1 MIRSVRRLQP
11 GLLVLLL
18 GLAACAPEAGL
29 QRDPATADVT
39 PQRRGHPPLAV
50 EFQYAFT
57 NVPTADYYPFE
68 GLTGL
73 AWGEDGSLVVCDA
86 GRGRVHILDPR
97 TRTWRGLD
105 NPGVRGFRPLA
116 ARIDGFKVLV
126 LDGTSRAIYRYDIKG
141 TYQDRI
147 VDLTSI
153 DPAYETT
160 PRDFDLDRD
169 GRVVVTDA
177 GEQQVLMLDTFL
189 ALQGRVGHPGPHPE
203 QFDQPSGICY
213 LPDGGFMVADT
224 GNRRLQR
231 FNRLGYGVA
240 VIGGFFDAHNPFV
253 APQGLAADRWGNVY
267 VADVAA
273 GVVQVVD
280 GTDAVV
286 MLVGPDEAL
295 EGSLLAP
302 ISVAVGPDQQ
312 LAVAD
317 RERRAVLVY
326 RLIYE

>member
-1 MIRSVRRLQP
+1 MKALAT
-11 GLLVLLL
+11 LALLL
-18 GLAACAPEAGL
+18 AIAVQGCAPNVASEGQADGQELATARPSRAPLAA
-29 QRDPATADVT
+29 
-39 PQRRGHPPLAV
+39 

-57 NVPTADYYPFE
+57 NVVTAEYFPFD
-68 GLTGL
+68 GL
-73 AWGEDGSLVVCDA
+73 ADVEWGEDGSLVVCDA
-86 GRGRVHILDPR
+86 SRGRVHVMDPR
-97 TRTWRGLD
+97 TRTWAGLD

-116 ARIDGFKVLV
+116 AEVDGFKVLV
-126 LDGTSRAIYRYDIKG
+126 LDGTSRAIYRYDLDG
-141 TYQDRI
+141 AYQDRI
-147 VDLTSI
+147 VDLSTI

-169 GRVVVTDA
+169 GRMVIVDV

-189 ALQGRVGHPGPHPE
+189 AVQGRVGYPGPHRE
-203 QFDQPSGICY
+203 QFDEPAGVCY

-240 VIGGFFDAHNPFV
+240 MIGGTFDPDNPFV
-253 APQGLAADRWGNVY
+253 APQGVAADRWGNVY

-273 GVVQVVD
+273 GVVHVVD
-280 GTDAVV
+280 GRDEV
-286 MLVGPDEAL
+286 MLTIGPDQAL

-302 ISVAVGPDQQ
+302 VSVAVGPDQQ

-317 RERRAVLVY
+317 RERHAVLVY

>member
-1 MIRSVRRLQP
+1 M
-11 GLLVLLL
+11 LVALVVLMV
-18 GLAACAPEAGL
+18 GCAPQEAYRG
-29 QRDPATADVT
+29 DPATEDGGAV
-39 PQRRGHPPLAV
+39 RRGRPPLAV

-57 NVPTADYYPFE
+57 NVATADYFPLE
-68 GLTGL
+68 GLSGV
-73 AWGEDGSLVVCDA
+73 AWGEGGSLVVCDA
-86 GRGRVHILDPR
+86 TRGRVHVMDPR

-116 ARIDGFKVLV
+116 ARVDGFKVLV
-126 LDGTSRAIYRYDIKG
+126 LDGTSRAIYRYDIEG
-141 TYQDRI
+141 AYQDRI
-147 VDLTSI
+147 VDLTTI

-160 PRDFDLDRD
+160 PRDFDLDVD
-169 GRVVVTDA
+169 GRVVITDI
-177 GEQQVLMLDTFL
+177 GEQQVLQLDTFL
-189 ALQGRVGHPGPHPE
+189 ALQGRVGNPGPHPE
-203 QFDQPSGICY
+203 QFDQPTGICY

-231 FNRLGYGVA
+231 FNRLGYGTA
-240 VIGGFFDAHNPFV
+240 VIGGLFDVDNPFV
-253 APQGLAADRWGNVY
+253 APLGLAADRWGNVY

-273 GVVQVVD
+273 GVVHVVD
-280 GTDAVV
+280 NRNQIV
-286 MLVGPDEAL
+286 MAIGPDESL

-302 ISVAVGPDQQ
+302 VSVAVGPDGQ